1 MCPRGLDGMHIRKCN
16 ETAGRRRE
24 WKGRSQRFG
33 VHNFYIYD
41 MLAKLQRG
49 KAAKII

>member
-1 MCPRGLDGMHIRKCN
+1 MKQQEEEKGREGARGL
-16 ETAGRRRE
+16 
-24 WKGRSQRFG
+24 G

-49 KAAKII
+49 KAAKIIWEKG